1 MTQQASES
9 PHGHATPGIPYAEA
23 ARAVNY
29 HRGESV
35 VVSTSAALRE
45 WSQVSERRELDL
57 DLMDCMDRAPAVGL
71 GLALAQPEGKVL
83 VLDCDATLRTNLGGL
98 ATIGESRPSNL
109 VHFVFDDA
117 ARNSTGGV
125 PIRELDHLDL
135 VSMAESSGYARA
147 YHFDRLEELL
157 IGLEEALEQEG
168 PVFILVSVFQDGDA
182 PSFPDRSMANG
193 WAQVREALA
202 AHKNDRGAGIS

>member
-1 MTQQASES
+1 MTQHALDGS
-9 PHGHATPGIPYAEA
+9 HGQPGPGIPYAEA

-29 HRGESV
+29 HRGDSV

-45 WSQVSERRELDL
+45 WSRVSERRDLDL

-109 VHFVFDDA
+109 VHFVFDDT
-117 ARNSTGGV
+117 ARSSTGGV

-135 VSMAESSGYARA
+135 VRMAESSGYARA

-157 IGLEEALEQEG
+157 IGIEEALEQEG
-168 PVFILVSVFQDGDA
+168 PVFVLVSVFQDEEA
-182 PSFPDRSMANG
+182 PAFPDRSMAEG
-193 WAQVREALA
+193 WAQVRERLA
-202 AHKNDRGAGIS
+202 AASETESAGAC

>member
-1 MTQQASES
+1 MSQSS
-9 PHGHATPGIPYAEA
+9 PNTRLSPGIPYAEA

-29 HRGESV
+29 HRGDAL

-71 GLALAQPEGKVL
+71 GLALAQPERKVL
-83 VLDCDATLRTNLGGL
+83 TLDCDATLRTNLGGL
-98 ATIGESRPSNL
+98 ATIGESRPSNF

-117 ARNSTGGV
+117 TRPSTGGV

-135 VSMAESSGYARA
+135 LQMAVSSGYAKA
-147 YHFDRLEELL
+147 YHFDKLEELL
-157 IGLEEALEQEG
+157 IGLGEAMQQEG
-168 PVFILVSVFQDGDA
+168 PVFVLVSVYRE
-182 PSFPDRSMANG
+182 SEFPAFPERKMAEG
-193 WAQVREALA
+193 WAKMREQLA
-202 AHKNDRGAGIS
+202 GRG

>member
-1 MTQQASES
+1 MTMPASENS
-9 PHGHATPGIPYAEA
+9 PGNPAPGIPYAEA

-29 HRGESV
+29 HRGDSV

-45 WSQVSERRELDL
+45 WSRVSERRDLDL

-117 ARNSTGGV
+117 ARTSTGGV

-135 VSMAESSGYARA
+135 VRMAESSGYARA

-157 IGLEEALEQEG
+157 IGVEEALEQEG
-168 PVFILVSVFQDGDA
+168 PVFILVSVFQEEEV
-182 PSFPDRSMANG
+182 PSFPDRSMAEG
-193 WAQVREALA
+193 WAQVREQLA
-202 AHKNDRGAGIS
+202 AAAGNKGAGAN

>member
-1 MTQQASES
+1 MSAYAASHPS
-9 PHGHATPGIPYAEA
+9 PGIPYADA

-29 HRGESV
+29 HRRESL

-45 WSQVSERRELDL
+45 WSQVSERRELDV

-71 GLALAQPEGKVL
+71 GLALAQPSGKVL

-98 ATIGESRPSNL
+98 ATIGESNPSNL

-117 ARNSTGGV
+117 SRTSTGGQ

-135 VSMAESSGYARA
+135 VNMATSSGYAHT

-157 IGLEEALEQEG
+157 IGLEDAMRQEG
-168 PVFILVSVFQDGDA
+168 PVFILVSVYQGGDA
-182 PSFPDRSMANG
+182 PSFPDRPMAEG
-193 WAQVREALA
+193 WAQVRERLA
-202 AHKNDRGAGIS
+202 TRSNHKDTGTT